1 MIGDRA
7 SARYPIYLML
17 AILLLCKSAFGQGT
31 VDQPVTSAP
40 PDDSVNP
47 GQSAHPKLPD
57 FNEDIYYKNRL
68 EFSLETGFLPINIP
82 FVYNFITGDSYTRR
96 PLNYTLIPNVASIRW
111 ELGNIDG
118 GPRILRGNTD
128 FSFSGSY
135 TDIARGPETRYF
147 AFDFGIRHNF
157 VPRRWRVAPYFD
169 MRGGVGDINAKGPD
183 GVLYAQGEDLTFT
196 YMMGAGARY
205 NFNPKFSLAAG
216 ANYMHVSNASLSAPK
231 VVNYG
236 INVWGAMFGFYMRLG
251 RAKPRSEAK

>member
-1 MIGDRA
+1 MMKDPFISRNF
-7 SARYPIYLML
+7 IYAAL
-17 AILLLCKSAFGQGT
+17 AILLLCQNANGQESADQQLAGVS
-31 VDQPVTSAP
+31 VDAAAGSLK
-40 PDDSVNP
+40 NP
-47 GQSAHPKLPD
+47 HAKLPD

-68 EFSLETGFLPINIP
+68 EFSLETGYLPINIP
-82 FVYNFITGDSYTRR
+82 FVYNFITGDTYARW
-96 PLNYTLIPNVASIRW
+96 PLNYTLVPIVASVRW

-135 TDIARGPETRYF
+135 TDIPRGPETRYF

-157 VPRRWRVAPYFD
+157 VPRRSRVAPYFD
-169 MRGGVGDINAKGPD
+169 MRGGVGSINAKGPD

-196 YMMGAGARY
+196 YMMGSGARY
-205 NFNPKFSLAAG
+205 NFSPRFSLAVG

-236 INVWGAMFGFYMRLG
+236 INVWGPMFGVYTRIG
-251 RAKPRSEAK
+251 KARPSAAER

>member
-1 MIGDRA
+1 MV
-7 SARYPIYLML
+7 ARYPML
-17 AILLLCKSAFGQGT
+17 LTLAFLVLC
-31 VDQPVTSAP
+31 
-40 PDDSVNP
+40 
-47 GQSAHPKLPD
+47 QSAMGQNEAGLSFAGSPRAAGVRPGPGTPARLPD
-57 FNEDIYYKNRL
+57 FNEDIYYKNKL
-68 EFSLETGFLPINIP
+68 EFSLETGILPVNIP

-96 PLNYTLIPNVASIRW
+96 PLNYTLVPNVASIRW

-135 TDIARGPETRYF
+135 TDVARGPETRYY

-169 MRGGVGDINAKGPD
+169 MRGGVGDINAKGPS
-183 GVLYAQGEDLTFT
+183 GVLYAQGQDLTFT
-196 YMMGAGARY
+196 YMMGSGARY
-205 NFNPKFSLAAG
+205 NFNPRFSIGAG

-236 INVWGAMFGFYMRLG
+236 INVWGAMFGVYTRIG
-251 RAKPRSEAK
+251 KAKPRSAAR